1 MSTHQLPAHDT
12 SRCLAYASGLHR
24 YAANRLDDVSLRCW
38 IIQRLMLDE
47 GIDHAAADAIFERVI
62 EEARRDGQRRRR
74 HAPRVR
80 HLPRRGTRRIARRH
94 ASARP

>member
-12 SRCLAYASGLHR
+12 SRCLAYANGLHR
-24 YAANRLDDVSLRCW
+24 YAANRLDDVTLRCW

-47 GIDHAAADAIFERVI
+47 GIAHTAAEAIFERVV
-62 EEARRDGQRRRR
+62 EEARRDGQRRS
-74 HAPRVR
+74 R
-80 HLPRRGTRRIARRH
+80 HLPRIRRLPRRSTRRIARRH